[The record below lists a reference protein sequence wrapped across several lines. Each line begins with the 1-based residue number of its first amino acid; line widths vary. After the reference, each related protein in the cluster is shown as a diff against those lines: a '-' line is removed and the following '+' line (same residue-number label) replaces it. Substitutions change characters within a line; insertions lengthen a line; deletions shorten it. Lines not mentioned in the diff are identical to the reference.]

1 MISLISEN
9 WLFFLIALVIGVATA
24 FWAWAAT
31 GREGVSRDFSSDD
44 GLLDK
49 ADTAAPVA
57 REPASPPVTP
67 APAAPAPVAPPVTP
81 VAKPEAAPAPA
92 PSPAP
97 TPTPAPKPAP
107 EPTPQPVAPAPVVT
121 EPSKPATTPA
131 PLPRKRP
138 VVVDTAPP
146 PPPGKPNIPPAV
158 GEPDNLRLI
167 KGVGPKLNTLLNNLG
182 ITRFDQIAEWK
193 EAEIEE
199 VDKYLES
206 FSGRITRDSWIGQ
219 AKFLAKD
226 DIAGFEQ
233 KYGKL

>member
-1 MISLISEN
+1 MMALISEN

-31 GREGVSRDFSSDD
+31 GRDGETSRFNADD
-44 GLLDK
+44 GLLER
-49 ADTAAPVA
+49 AETSAAPVA
-57 REPASPPVTP
+57 PE
-67 APAAPAPVAPPVTP
+67 PVAPPPVTAP
-81 VAKPEAAPAPA
+81 PAPEPEAAPAP
-92 PSPAP
+92 
-97 TPTPAPKPAP
+97 TPTPEPAP
-107 EPTPQPVAPAPVVT
+107 EPAAPAPVVT
-121 EPSKPATTPA
+121 EQPKPVVTPA
-131 PLPRKRP
+131 PALRPRTRP
-138 VVVDTAPP
+138 VAADTAP

-167 KGVGPKLNTLLNNLG
+167 KGVGPKLNSLLNNLG

-219 AKFLAKD
+219 AK
-226 DIAGFEQ
+226 
-233 KYGKL
+233 